1 MPKHCYYIRRSV
13 FIIKEYLHGIN
24 HEYKFKSLKI
34 CHHSVMSLCL
44 FLFILHVLHIKLVLC
59 FQKKRGWIFS
69 SSVWLKNKV
78 LKWDNG
84 KSWETF
90 FQFCEAGDL
99 MFIAKFGPLLWLI
112 FSSEDIAV
120 HKKYTH
126 NWKRCWNKLNKKGK
140 KDVLGGYSF
149 FRVIIR
155 GSR

>member
-1 MPKHCYYIRRSV
+1 
-13 FIIKEYLHGIN
+13 
-24 HEYKFKSLKI
+24 
-34 CHHSVMSLCL
+34 
-44 FLFILHVLHIKLVLC
+44 
-59 FQKKRGWIFS
+59 
-69 SSVWLKNKV
+69 
-78 LKWDNG
+78 
-84 KSWETF
+84 
-90 FQFCEAGDL
+90 L